1 MLGKLLHKLEEQ
13 DINYE
18 AKQTEFETKLRQAVG
33 RHNITNANAFIAE
46 VINLHKSLWFC
57 RIYLYW
63 NFVFYRILTY
73 FGFSDSLDKNWT
85 SF

>member
-33 RHNITNANAFIAE
+33 RHNIPNANAFIAE
-46 VINLHKSLWFC
+46 VINLHKSL
-57 RIYLYW
+57 
-63 NFVFYRILTY
+63 
-73 FGFSDSLDKNWT
+73 
-85 SF
+85 

>member
-46 VINLHKSLWFC
+46 VINLHKSL
-57 RIYLYW
+57 
-63 NFVFYRILTY
+63 
-73 FGFSDSLDKNWT
+73 
-85 SF
+85 